1 MIPPRF
7 SAGTQ
12 SVGQIPRWYNL
23 PEVSMENWVQKR
35 KKLVLILSST
45 IALIIASLAIV
56 PLFIDT
62 TRIKNV
68 IIAQL
73 ESGLQREVTAQ
84 EAEITIFSGIGIRL
98 KNAVI
103 SENPRFGSTPFVSF
117 ESLRARPKLLSLL
130 RGKVEIGSIQ
140 VVKPNVHLVR
150 NATGVWNFE
159 SLSKKTD
166 EKIQSRKPA
175 EPTTSTSGESRPWL
189 IPELSL
195 REGVLSIYDE
205 RSRSPIQETRYEHIN
220 LELDDLS

>member
-1 MIPPRF
+1 
-7 SAGTQ
+7 
-12 SVGQIPRWYNL
+12 
-23 PEVSMENWVQKR
+23 MENWVEKR

-103 SENPRFGSTPFVSF
+103 YEQRLG
-117 ESLRARPKLLSLL
+117 
-130 RGKVEIGSIQ
+130 
-140 VVKPNVHLVR
+140 
-150 NATGVWNFE
+150 
-159 SLSKKTD
+159 
-166 EKIQSRKPA
+166 EKR
-175 EPTTSTSGESRPWL
+175 
-189 IPELSL
+189 
-195 REGVLSIYDE
+195 
-205 RSRSPIQETRYEHIN
+205 
-220 LELDDLS
+220 